1 MTDLRA
7 SRLTSRIVLAR
18 SRANL
23 GTPCQF
29 SGSVA
34 TDDPGTNLRD
44 IDSVVDCC
52 SVGEGGDHVLR
63 DQRSTGDLG
72 RERERRD
79 YPRQAFDWARL
90 CERQI
95 IEPGE
100 LEAVGRVEGLD
111 EGVVG
116 DVAVDRLSD
125 GGHQVDREVGA
136 QSGAG
141 IDLLGGLILL
151 HRSDVLFAPLV
162 RVVGLPKPI
171 IAAVNGFAMG
181 GGLEIALACHLIVAD
196 ERAEL
201 ALSEVQVGL
210 IAGAGGLVRLPRQ
223 LPTKVADEMILTGR
237 RMGAQEALDR
247 GLVNVVTGPGEA
259 MTGAR
264 ELAAQIM
271 RGSPT
276 SVRISLQVMEETASI
291 VDPIDA
297 VTQPSTAF
305 DDLMFSEDTSEG
317 LAAFSAKRAPQ
328 WRNR

>member
-1 MTDLRA
+1 
-7 SRLTSRIVLAR
+7 
-18 SRANL
+18 
-23 GTPCQF
+23 
-29 SGSVA
+29 
-34 TDDPGTNLRD
+34 
-44 IDSVVDCC
+44 
-52 SVGEGGDHVLR
+52 
-63 DQRSTGDLG
+63 
-72 RERERRD
+72 
-79 YPRQAFDWARL
+79 
-90 CERQI
+90 
-95 IEPGE
+95 
-100 LEAVGRVEGLD
+100 
-111 EGVVG
+111 
-116 DVAVDRLSD
+116 
-125 GGHQVDREVGA
+125 
-136 QSGAG
+136 
-141 IDLLGGLILL
+141 
-151 HRSDVLFAPLV
+151 
-162 RVVGLPKPI
+162 
-171 IAAVNGFAMG
+171 MG

-247 GLVNVVTGPGEA
+247 GLVNVVTGAGEA